1 MSKRDG
7 GSAFP
12 RRALTDTIL
21 EDGSGAHGWQDGM
34 SLRDYFA
41 GQALA
46 GMNALQEVDS
56 RGGIATLRAKCA
68 YADADAMIAE
78 RDK

>member
-7 GSAFP
+7 GPAFP
-12 RRALTDTIL
+12 QPYPMPA
-21 EDGSGAHGWQDGM
+21 GSGA

-41 GQALA
+41 GQALE
-46 GMNALQEVDS
+46 GMNALLTSTDPAWLKEVES
-56 RGGIATLRAKCA
+56 RGGISALRAKCA

-78 RDK
+78 HDK